1 MKKSAKITLVSV
13 TAAAA
18 VTAAALAVSRASVLP
33 AAETEWAVYW
43 YVCGSDLEENFQAAS
58 EDIGELLSAGLPEN
72 VKVVLETGGS
82 REWKN
87 RKVSPEKICRY
98 SVSGGSLTEIAELEQ
113 KNMGDPETLSDF
125 LSFCIREHPAKHTA
139 LVLWD
144 HGGGTLGGV
153 AYDKNYRD
161 DSISLPELSEAL
173 GKALTREDGTVGKL
187 DLIGFDAC
195 LMSTLDTFTACA
207 PYAGYMIGSQQL
219 EPVCGWNYRGLC
231 EALSGAENVSV
242 EMLGKAVCDAFYEGC
257 AEIGLEKAATLALVD
272 LGKANGLVTSYEE
285 TIRSC
290 FDASLLSDES
300 MASVRRSADSAEN
313 YGVNGKAV
321 GYTDMIDMLEFLS
334 EEAGVDTS
342 TLRDAISEAV
352 IYQVTGDR
360 SAGSCG
366 ISCYYPLDQSLRSV
380 IQYENVSGLS
390 GDIALFYRYLLNP
403 EVSEEVTA
411 YARRRGIG
419 DDSILSERYQ
429 IAAEDLRVVVPE
441 DPKEDIVLSV
451 EPEKAAK
458 MAGFKTAVSTVRSL
472 PGKEKVSVTENG
484 ERICSLEDYENGE
497 FRFDRN
503 LKLAFLGD
511 IELPTYISS
520 VDDKFIR
527 YYSPVVIDGND
538 GFFLFSVE
546 RETEEFTFL
555 GQYRGEEHIAGEY
568 HISDEDGEIG
578 NISAAQNISA
588 EGADAAKSFIGK
600 RLHPL
605 REGEE
610 VRALTRTAYVSPGDF
625 SKAEYHWEESEPLF
639 VNGDSPFRYRQYD
652 YEKMEDFI
660 IHLVSFRVTDECGRE
675 VVSEP
680 EEFLP
685 EGVIGKKPEPETA
698 PETETPTEPET
709 APETETETPEQTAA
723 PKTVPETAPETV
735 PETTPETSPSTEE
748 STSEEEE
755 TGEWDDRD
763 DWEDD
768 EDDEPV
774 TPAPT
779 EKKTEPPTKEPPTK
793 EPSSTE
799 PSGEDPSGEDPSGED
814 PSGENPSGEDPSGEN
829 PSGEDPSGE
838 NPSGENPSGE
848 NPSGENP
855 SGENPSGENPS
866 GENPSNEN
874 PARDPTRT

>member
-1 MKKSAKITLVSV
+1 M
-13 TAAAA
+13 
-18 VTAAALAVSRASVLP
+18 
-33 AAETEWAVYW
+33 
-43 YVCGSDLEENFQAAS
+43 
-58 EDIGELLSAGLPEN
+58 SAGLPEN
-72 VKVVLETGGS
+72 AEVVLETGGS

-87 RKVSPEKICRY
+87 KKVSPGKICRY
-98 SVSGGSLTEIAELEQ
+98 SVRGGSLTEIAELEQ
-113 KNMGDPETLSDF
+113 GNMGDPETLSDF

-139 LVLWD
+139 LVLWN

-161 DSISLPELSEAL
+161 DSISLPELEAAL
-173 GKALTREDGTVGKL
+173 GKSLTREDGTVGKL
-187 DLIGFDAC
+187 DVIGFDAC

-231 EALSGAENVSV
+231 EALSGADPVSA

-257 AEIGLEKAATLALVD
+257 AEIGLEKAATLALID
-272 LGKANGLVTSYEE
+272 LGKASGLVTSYEE

-290 FDASLLSDES
+290 FDASLISDES

-334 EEAGVDTS
+334 EETGVDTS
-342 TLRDAISEAV
+342 ALRNSISETV
-352 IYQVTGDR
+352 IYQVAGDR
-360 SAGSCG
+360 NGGACG

-390 GDIALFYRYLLNP
+390 QDVSLFYRYLLNP
-403 EVSEEVTA
+403 EVSGEITA

-429 IAAEDLRVVVPE
+429 IAAGDLQVVVPE
-441 DPKEDIVLSV
+441 NQKEDIVLSV

-458 MAGFKTAVSTVRSL
+458 MAGFKTVVSTVRSL
-472 PGKEKVSVTENG
+472 PGKGKVSVTENG
-484 ERICSLEDYENGE
+484 ERICSLEDYANGE

-503 LKLAFLGD
+503 LKLVFLGD

-520 VDDKFIR
+520 VDDTYIK

-538 GFFLFSVE
+538 GFFLFSVD

-568 HISDEDGEIG
+568 HISDGDGENTG
-578 NISAAQNISA
+578 AAPA
-588 EGADAAKSFIGK
+588 AAKNFIGK

-610 VRALTRTAYVSPGDF
+610 VRALLSTAYVSPGDF
-625 SKAEYHWEESEPLF
+625 SKAWYHWEESEPFL
-639 VNGDSPFRYRQYD
+639 VNGTSPFSYRQVD
-652 YEKMEDFI
+652 YEKTEDFI
-660 IHLVSFRVTDECGRE
+660 LHLVTFRVTDECGRE
-675 VVSEP
+675 AVSEP
-680 EEFLP
+680 KEFLP
-685 EGVIGKKPEPETA
+685 EGVAGKKPEPETA
-698 PETETPTEPET
+698 PETEAPTEPET
-709 APETETETPEQTAA
+709 APETETKTPEQTAA
-723 PKTVPETAPETV
+723 PETVPGTAPESV
-735 PETTPETSPSTEE
+735 PETTPETSPETSPSTEE

-755 TGEWDDRD
+755 TGEWDDWD
-763 DWEDD
+763 DD
-768 EDDEPV
+768 EEDEPV

-779 EKKTEPPTKEPPTK
+779 EKKTEPPTTEAPTTEPPTS
-793 EPSSTE
+793 ETPTETTPPETSPTETNPPETSPTETPSPETSPTETTTPPSPVTAPPESGSTE
-799 PSGEDPSGEDPSGED
+799 TTPQDTTTPE
-814 PSGENPSGEDPSGEN
+814 
-829 PSGEDPSGE
+829 
-838 NPSGENPSGE
+838 
-848 NPSGENP
+848 
-855 SGENPSGENPS
+855 
-866 GENPSNEN
+866 
-874 PARDPTRT
+874 RTTPESEGMSTWSS

>member
-1 MKKSAKITLVSV
+1 M
-13 TAAAA
+13 
-18 VTAAALAVSRASVLP
+18 
-33 AAETEWAVYW
+33 
-43 YVCGSDLEENFQAAS
+43 
-58 EDIGELLSAGLPEN
+58 SAGLPEN
-72 VKVVLETGGS
+72 AEVVLETGGS

-87 RKVSPEKICRY
+87 KKVSPEKICRY
-98 SVSGGSLTEIAELEQ
+98 SVRGGNLTEIAELEQ
-113 KNMGDPETLSDF
+113 GNMGDPETLSDF

-139 LVLWD
+139 LILWD

-161 DSISLPELSEAL
+161 DSVSLPELSEAL

-195 LMSTLDTFTACA
+195 LMSTLDTFTVCA

-219 EPVCGWNYRGLC
+219 EPVCGWNYRGIC
-231 EALSGAENVSV
+231 EALSKADPVSA

-257 AEIGLEKAATLALVD
+257 AEIGLEKAATLALID
-272 LGKANGLVTSYEE
+272 LGKASGLVTSYEE

-290 FDASLLSDES
+290 FDASLQSDES

-334 EEAGVDTS
+334 EETGVDTS
-342 TLRDAISEAV
+342 ALRNSISETV
-352 IYQVTGDR
+352 IYQVAGDR
-360 SAGSCG
+360 NGGACG

-390 GDIALFYRYLLNP
+390 RDVSLFYRYLLNP
-403 EVSEEVTA
+403 EVSEEITA

-429 IAAEDLRVVVPE
+429 IAAADLQVVVPE
-441 DPKEDIVLSV
+441 NQKEDIVLSV

-503 LKLAFLGD
+503 LKLVFLGD
-511 IELPTYISS
+511 VELPTYISS
-520 VDDKFIR
+520 VDDTYIK

-538 GFFLFSVE
+538 GFFLFSVD
-546 RETEEFTFL
+546 RQTEEFTFL
-555 GQYRGEEHIAGEY
+555 GQYRGGEHIAGEY
-568 HISDEDGEIG
+568 HISDEDGENTG
-578 NISAAQNISA
+578 AAQNISA

-610 VRALTRTAYVSPGDF
+610 VRALLRTAYVSPGNL
-625 SKAEYHWEESEPLF
+625 SNAEYHWEESEL
-639 VNGDSPFRYRQYD
+639 VVLNGVTPFSYRQVE
-652 YEKMEDFI
+652 YEKMEDFLT
-660 IHLVSFRVTDECGRE
+660 HLITFRVTDECGRE
-675 VVSEP
+675 AISEP
-680 EEFLP
+680 KEFLP
-685 EGVIGKKPEPETA
+685 EGVAGKKPEPETA
-698 PETETPTEPET
+698 PEAEAPTEPET
-709 APETETETPEQTAA
+709 APETETKTPEQTAA
-723 PKTVPETAPETV
+723 PETVPETAPETV
-735 PETTPETSPSTEE
+735 PETTPETTPETSPSTKE

-755 TGEWDDRD
+755 TDDWDDWD
-763 DWEDD
+763 DWDDD
-768 EDDEPV
+768 EEDEPV

-779 EKKTEPPTKEPPTK
+779 EKKTEPPKTEAPTTEPPTT
-793 EPSSTE
+793 EPPTETTPPETSPTETNPPETSPTETPSPETSPAETTTPASPVTAPPESGSTE
-799 PSGEDPSGEDPSGED
+799 TTPPETETEPESRIPIGTDPSGNFIYE
-814 PSGENPSGEDPSGEN
+814 
-829 PSGEDPSGE
+829 
-838 NPSGENPSGE
+838 
-848 NPSGENP
+848 
-855 SGENPSGENPS
+855 
-866 GENPSNEN
+866 
-874 PARDPTRT
+874 